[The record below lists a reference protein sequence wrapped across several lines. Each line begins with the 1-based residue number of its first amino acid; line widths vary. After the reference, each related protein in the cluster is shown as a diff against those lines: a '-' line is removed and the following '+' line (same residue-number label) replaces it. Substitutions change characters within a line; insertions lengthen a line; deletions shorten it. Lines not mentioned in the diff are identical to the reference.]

1 MPSIKLNHGLRRL
14 EVTGIELENN
24 LIFDY
29 FHRIPADQRDS
40 VFAKAL
46 HIGVLALSQ
55 ERLSAFL
62 ARTENELGTELESLK
77 IRFDMSTEIFSKS
90 SMKGIAGEIAV
101 AEYLGEFLAA
111 KDIRDT
117 ISPTGNVAGAL
128 AKNKTGDILCSID
141 DGDDRSIVIECKF
154 DKTISLGDPN
164 ERDWYGKNIDTAL
177 NQLLEAQVNRRSAQ
191 AIIVFDRSSINPSL
205 LKRVDNVAYR
215 AGFGFIVVI
224 DMLHGDFS
232 NLGLA
237 YLVARDLA
245 VADRQVDLDTN
256 ILDLL
261 IGRVVSEINRLS
273 DIRKLIERNIKNCE
287 EVLGRID
294 QSMLSIEFCRS
305 YLAKFLSDGILS
317 KEDLLVFATGGDL
330 KARYQLI
337 ATELANESE

>member
-14 EVTGIELENN
+14 EVSGIELEND

-29 FHRIPADQRDS
+29 FDRVPVDQRDG
-40 VFAKAL
+40 VFTKAL

-77 IRFDMSTEIFSKS
+77 IRLEMSTEIFSKS
-90 SMKGIAGEIAV
+90 SVKGVAGEIAV
-101 AEYLGEFLAA
+101 ANYLGDFLTA
-111 KDIRDT
+111 KDIGDT
-117 ISPTGNVAGAL
+117 ISPTGNIAGAL
-128 AKNKTGDILCSID
+128 PKNKTGDILCAID

-154 DKTISLGDPN
+154 DKAISLGNPN

-177 NQLLEAQVNRRSAQ
+177 SQLLEAQVNRKSAQ
-191 AIIVFDRSSINPSL
+191 AIIVLDRSSINPSL
-205 LKRVDNVAYR
+205 LKRVENVAYR
-215 AGFGFIVVI
+215 PGYGFIVVI
-224 DMLHGDFS
+224 DILHGDFS

-245 VADRQVDLDTN
+245 VADRQVDLDTD

-273 DIRKLIERNIKNCE
+273 DIRKLIERNIKSCE
-287 EVLGRID
+287 EILARID
-294 QSMLSIEFCRS
+294 QSMLSIEFCQT
-305 YLAKFLSDGILS
+305 YLSKFLRDGILS
-317 KEDLLVFATGGDL
+317 REDLLAFATGGDL
-330 KARYQLI
+330 KARFQLI
-337 ATELANESE
+337 ATEIANGSK